1 MERYYTLPTRCVMI
15 NTNLCIF
22 QYKLLH
28 NILYINEITNMEK
41 RYPHFALFA
50 WIEDPHLFYSCTKTN
65 FLWIL
70 LHYLFQDVQIIP
82 LITPHS
88 TIFGFTDDK
97 VS

>member
-1 MERYYTLPTRCVMI
+1 MERYYALPTRCVMI
-15 NTNLCIF
+15 NTNLCIR

-28 NILYINEITNMEK
+28 NILYINEMPYK
-41 RYPHFALFA
+41 CGKKVSPLCSFCM
-50 WIEDPHLFYSCTKTN
+50 EDPHLFYSCTKRN

>member
-1 MERYYTLPTRCVMI
+1 MKCL
-15 NTNLCIF
+15 
-22 QYKLLH
+22 
-28 NILYINEITNMEK
+28 TNMEK

-50 WIEDPHLFYSCTKTN
+50 WKILIFFYSCTKTN